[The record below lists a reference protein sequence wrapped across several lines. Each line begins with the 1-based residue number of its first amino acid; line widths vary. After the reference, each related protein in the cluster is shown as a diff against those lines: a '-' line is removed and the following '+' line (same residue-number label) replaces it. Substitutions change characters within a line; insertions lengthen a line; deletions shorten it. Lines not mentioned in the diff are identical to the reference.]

1 VTVLVSRARS
11 GLFDTARL
19 GLRLAPATVNGRPGR
34 LLLRAETVV
43 AALSIEV
50 DAAGRVAQ
58 VFIVRNPD
66 KLSAARAA
74 GPAQR
79 SISR

>member
-1 VTVLVSRARS
+1 
-11 GLFDTARL
+11 
-19 GLRLAPATVNGRPGR
+19 VNGRPGR

-74 GPAQR
+74 GRATLDQSLNPAGDGPGDHHPPAGEGM
-79 SISR
+79 SAIAPA